1 MPNVNFS
8 IAKRYLFGKKSTN
21 LINVITGISIFG
33 IAVGTAA
40 LILILSVFNGLEGV
54 LTSLF
59 NPYNPDLKVSPIEG
73 KYISISDKQLIAL
86 KEIKGVMAISRT
98 LEEVC
103 LFEYKGSQEIGII
116 KGVDEEYIN
125 VTRLDTSIRYGKY
138 KIAQGGIYY
147 GVIEEGIRNK
157 LALNIDNSLTPIM
170 AFMPMRKNKSA
181 GTKEF
186 ISKSLYPSGV
196 FSKSHE
202 ESEQYVI
209 TSIDIARQLMQ
220 QDSDMVSALELK
232 LHKKADESMVKKSI
246 SQIIGTGVISENKQ
260 EQDALTLRMIA
271 IEKWIGFLITGLTLF
286 LIAFNLVG
294 ALWMI
299 VLDKKKDITIFKSF
313 GYTNQEIR
321 NLIMTLGILITFV
334 GMAFGFIIGLTL
346 YFLQK
351 EMGIIGMPAGLL
363 IDAYPVQLRLFDFII
378 VVLSVFSIGLLASL
392 IPSYKASSLPIELK
406 S

>member
-1 MPNVNFS
+1 MSNINFS

-21 LINVITGISIFG
+21 LINIITGISIFG

-40 LILILSVFNGLEGV
+40 LILILSVFNGLENV

-59 NPYNPDLKVSPIEG
+59 NPYNPDLKVTPIEG
-73 KYISISDKQLIAL
+73 KFFSVSDLQL
-86 KEIKGVMAISRT
+86 KEISAIDGIQSVSRT

-116 KGVDEEYIN
+116 KGVDEGYVN
-125 VTRLDTSIRYGKY
+125 VTRLDTSIRYGRY
-138 KIAQGGIYY
+138 RLSDNGVFY
-147 GVIEEGIRNK
+147 GVVEEGIRNK

-196 FSKSHE
+196 FSKTHE
-202 ESEQYVI
+202 DSGQYVI
-209 TSIDIARQLMQ
+209 TSIDLARALLQQESQL
-220 QDSDMVSALELK
+220 STLELK
-232 LHKKADESMVKKSI
+232 LSEDANETSIKKAIAE
-246 SQIIGTGVISENKQ
+246 IIGPSVIIKNKY
-260 EQDALTLRMIA
+260 EQDSQTLKMIA

-299 VLDKKKDITIFKSF
+299 VLDKKKDMTIFKSF
-313 GYTNQEIR
+313 GYTNQNIR
-321 NLIMTLGILITFV
+321 NLIMTLGLLITTI
-334 GMAFGFIIGLTL
+334 GIILGFIVGLSL
-346 YFLQK
+346 YFAQK
-351 EMGIIGMPAGLL
+351 EFGLIGMPDGLM
-363 IDAYPVQLRLFDFII
+363 IEAYPVQLKLSDFII
-378 VVLSVFSIGLLASL
+378 VTLSVFIIGLLASL
-392 IPSYKASSLPIELK
+392 LPSFKASSLPIDLK

>member
-8 IAKRYLFGKKSTN
+8 VAKRYLFGKKSTN

-54 LTSLF
+54 LTALF
-59 NPYNPDLKVSPIEG
+59 NPYNPDLKVTPIEG
-73 KYISISDKQLIAL
+73 KFISISDTQL
-86 KEIKGVMAISRT
+86 KELTAIDGVMALSRT

-103 LFEYKGSQEIGII
+103 LFEYKGSQEIGFI
-116 KGVDEEYIN
+116 KGVDERYVH

-138 KIAQGGIYY
+138 KIAQNGIYY

-170 AFMPMRKNKSA
+170 AFMPMRKGKSA

-186 ISKSLYPSGV
+186 ISKSLYPAGV
-196 FSKSHE
+196 FGRSHE

-209 TSIDIARQLMQ
+209 TSLDIARQLMQ
-220 QDSDMVSALELK
+220 QDDDMVSALELK
-232 LHKKADESMVKKSI
+232 LDKKANEGNIKKSI
-246 SQIIGTGVISENKQ
+246 TNILGPAVISENKK
-260 EQDALTLRMIA
+260 EQDKLTLRMIS

-313 GYTNQEIR
+313 GYTNQDIR

-334 GMAFGFIIGLTL
+334 GMAIGFIIGLTL
-346 YFLQK
+346 YFIQK
-351 EMGIIGMPAGLL
+351 EVGIIGMPAGML
-363 IDAYPVQLRLFDFII
+363 IDAYPVQLKLFDFII
-378 VVLSVFSIGLLASL
+378 VIVSVFLIGLMSSL
-392 IPSYKASSLPIELK
+392 LPSFKASSLPIQLK

>member
-33 IAVGTAA
+33 IAIGTAA

-59 NPYNPDLKVSPIEG
+59 NPYNPDLKVTPIEG
-73 KYISISDKQLIAL
+73 KFISITDAQL
-86 KEIKGVMAISRT
+86 KELSAIDGVVATSRT

-116 KGVDEEYIN
+116 KGVDEGYIH

-138 KIAQGGIYY
+138 RIAQNGIYY

-157 LALNIDNSLTPIM
+157 LALNIDNSLTPVM
-170 AFMPMRKNKSA
+170 AFMPMRKKKSA

-186 ISKSLYPSGV
+186 ISKSLYPAGV
-196 FSKSHE
+196 FSKSHDE
-202 ESEQYVI
+202 TEQYVI

-220 QDSDMVSALELK
+220 QDDDMITALELK
-232 LHKKADESMVKKSI
+232 LDKDADELSIKESI
-246 SQIIGTGVISENKQ
+246 STILGPAVISKNKK

-313 GYTNQEIR
+313 GYTNQDVR

-334 GMAFGFIIGLTL
+334 GMTLGFIVGLTL

-351 EMGIIGMPAGLL
+351 ELGIIGMPAGLL
-363 IDAYPVQLRLFDFII
+363 IDAYPVQLKLFDFII
-378 VVLSVFSIGLLASL
+378 VTLSVFSIGLLASL
-392 IPSYKASSLPIELK
+392 LPSFKASSLPIELK

>member
-1 MPNVNFS
+1 MSNINFS

-21 LINVITGISIFG
+21 LINIITGISIFG

-40 LILILSVFNGLEGV
+40 LILILSVFNGLENV

-59 NPYNPDLKVSPIEG
+59 NPYNPDLKVTPIEG
-73 KYISISDKQLIAL
+73 KFFSVSDSQL
-86 KEIKGVMAISRT
+86 KEISAIDGIQSVSRT

-116 KGVDEEYIN
+116 KGVDEGYVN
-125 VTRLDTSIRYGKY
+125 VTRLDTSIRYGRY
-138 KIAQGGIYY
+138 RLSDNGVFY
-147 GVIEEGIRNK
+147 GVVEEGIRNK

-196 FSKSHE
+196 FSKTHE
-202 ESEQYVI
+202 DSGQYVI
-209 TSIDIARQLMQ
+209 TSIDLARALLQQESQL
-220 QDSDMVSALELK
+220 STLELK
-232 LHKKADESMVKKSI
+232 LSEDANETSIKKAIAE
-246 SQIIGTGVISENKQ
+246 IIGPSVIIKNKY
-260 EQDALTLRMIA
+260 EQDSQTLKMIA

-299 VLDKKKDITIFKSF
+299 VLDKKKDMTIFKSF
-313 GYTNQEIR
+313 GYTNQNIR
-321 NLIMTLGILITFV
+321 NLIMTLGLLITTI
-334 GMAFGFIIGLTL
+334 GIILGFIVGLSL
-346 YFLQK
+346 YFAQK
-351 EMGIIGMPAGLL
+351 EFGLIGMPDGLM
-363 IDAYPVQLRLFDFII
+363 IEAYPVQLKLSDFII
-378 VVLSVFSIGLLASL
+378 VTLSVFVIGLLASL
-392 IPSYKASSLPIELK
+392 LPSFKASSLPIDLK